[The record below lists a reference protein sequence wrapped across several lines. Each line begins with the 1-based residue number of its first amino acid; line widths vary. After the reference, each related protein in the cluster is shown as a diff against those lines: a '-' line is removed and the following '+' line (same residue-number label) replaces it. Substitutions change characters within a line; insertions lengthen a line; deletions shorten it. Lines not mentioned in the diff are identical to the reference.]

1 LCCCCGNFWYLR
13 YAIEVARSGH
23 INRTYHQKIQ
33 KILKISPKEENL
45 SVLDIKQI
53 RDNLS
58 LIEEK
63 LKSRSSTA
71 EYGEAL
77 QTILKLDQQQREL
90 EVTRT
95 QLNARSNEIGK
106 LVGQK
111 SRQEGSAEEVAA
123 LKIEG
128 QNIKNQVSELDPEEK
143 EIRTQ
148 LRNLLLQLPNL
159 PSDSTPMGKDEREN
173 VEIRRWGQEYLPTNV
188 DILPHWEIGEK
199 LGILDTKKAVKVAQ
213 SRFVSLMGAGAA
225 LERALI
231 NFMLDTQINAGY
243 LEVLPPI
250 LVNSNSLEGTS
261 QLPKF
266 AEDLFQCKDDD
277 LWLIP
282 TAEVP
287 VTNLYRDEVLEA
299 EQLPIKHCAY
309 TPCFRRE
316 AGSYG
321 RDTKGLIR
329 LHQFN
334 KVELVKLVKPEN
346 SAAEHEALVQNA
358 EAILQALKLPY
369 RVIELCTGDL
379 GFGAAKCYDLEV
391 WLPSSESYRE
401 ISSCSNFHDFQARRA
416 NIRYKEKG
424 KKGTQFV
431 HTLNGSGL
439 AVGRTMAA
447 ILENYQQSDGTVKV
461 PEVLQPY
468 LKRETL

>member
-1 LCCCCGNFWYLR
+1 MLEL
-13 YAIEVARSGH
+13 
-23 INRTYHQKIQ
+23 
-33 KILKISPKEENL
+33 
-45 SVLDIKQI
+45 KQI
-53 RDNLS
+53 RDNYN

-71 EYGEAL
+71 EYGETL

-95 QLNARSNEIGK
+95 QLNTRSNEIGK
-106 LVGQK
+106 LVDQK

-128 QNIKNQVSELDPEEK
+128 QGIKNQVSELDPQEK
-143 EIRTQ
+143 DIKTQ

-159 PSDSTPMGKDEREN
+159 PSDSTPIGKDEREN
-173 VEIRRWGQEYLPTNV
+173 VEIRRWGDEYLPTNV

-213 SRFVSLMGAGAA
+213 SRFVSLIGAGAA

-231 NFMLDTQINAGY
+231 NFMLDTQIKAGY

-250 LVNSNSLEGTS
+250 LVNSASLEGTT

-266 AEDLFQCKDDD
+266 AEESFQCKDDD

-287 VTNLYRDEVLEA
+287 VTNLYREEILEA

-334 KVELVKLVKPEN
+334 KVELVKLVKPET

-391 WLPSSESYRE
+391 WLPSSETYRE

-416 NIRYKEKG
+416 NIRFKEKG

-447 ILENYQQSDGTVKV
+447 ILENYQQADGTVKI
-461 PEVLQPY
+461 PDVLQPY
-468 LKRETL
+468 LRREIL

>member
-1 LCCCCGNFWYLR
+1 
-13 YAIEVARSGH
+13 
-23 INRTYHQKIQ
+23 
-33 KILKISPKEENL
+33 
-45 SVLDIKQI
+45 VLDIKQI
-53 RDNLS
+53 RDNLN

-63 LKSRSSTA
+63 LNNRNSTA
-71 EYGEAL
+71 EYGETL

-111 SRQEGSAEEVAA
+111 SRQEGNIEEVAT

-128 QNIKNQVSELDPEEK
+128 QEIKNQVSELDPQEK
-143 EIRTQ
+143 EIKTQ

-159 PSDSTPMGKDEREN
+159 PSDSTPIGKDEREN
-173 VEIRRWGQEYLPTNV
+173 VEIRRWGDEYLPSNPN
-188 DILPHWEIGEK
+188 ILPHWEIGEK

-231 NFMLDTQINAGY
+231 NFMLDSQINAGY

-250 LVNSNSLEGTS
+250 LVNSDSLEGTS

-266 AEDLFQCKDDD
+266 AEDLFQCKEDD

-287 VTNLYRDEVLEA
+287 VTNLYREEILEA

-346 SAAEHEALVQNA
+346 SAAEHKALVQNA

-391 WLPSSESYRE
+391 WLPSSETYRE

-416 NIRYKEKG
+416 NIRFKEKG

-447 ILENYQQSDGTVKV
+447 ILENYQQPDGTVKI
-461 PEVLQPY
+461 PDVLQPY
-468 LKRETL
+468 LRRETL

>member
-1 LCCCCGNFWYLR
+1 M
-13 YAIEVARSGH
+13 
-23 INRTYHQKIQ
+23 
-33 KILKISPKEENL
+33 
-45 SVLDIKQI
+45 LDIKQI

-58 LIEEK
+58 LVEEK

-71 EYGEAL
+71 EYGETL

-128 QNIKNQVSELDPEEK
+128 QGIKNQVSELDPQEK
-143 EIRTQ
+143 DIKTQ
-148 LRNLLLQLPNL
+148 LRNLLLQLSNL
-159 PSDSTPMGKDEREN
+159 PSDSTPIGKDEREN
-173 VEIRRWGQEYLPTNV
+173 VEIRRWGDEYLPTNT

-199 LGILDTKKAVKVAQ
+199 LGIFDSKKGVKVAQ
-213 SRFVSLMGAGAA
+213 SRFVSLIGAGAA

-250 LVNSNSLEGTS
+250 LVNSDSLEGTS

-287 VTNLYRDEVLEA
+287 VTNLYREEILEA

-334 KVELVKLVKPEN
+334 KVELVKLVKPET

-391 WLPSSESYRE
+391 WLPSSETYRE

-416 NIRYKEKG
+416 NIRFKEKG

-447 ILENYQQSDGTVKV
+447 ILENYQQADGTVKI
-461 PEVLQPY
+461 PDVLQPY
-468 LKRETL
+468 LRRETL